1 MSRKSK
7 KNPSQPVN
15 PPPPPAP
22 AAQPSAPAAG
32 PMNRRNVFIVAV
44 VALLLAFVA
53 ATLSYRS
60 QQAQS
65 SQLAAARNQPAL
77 ASAQSPSFGKSAA
90 QVHIVEFFDPACETC
105 ALFFPHVKQLMSA
118 NPDRIRLSLRHVPFH
133 PGSDLV
139 VGILEAARNQDKY
152 LPVLEALYA
161 SQDRWVVNHVVQQDR
176 VWASLGGVGLDLERL
191 RNDMNAPDLAQ
202 RMAQDMADARVL
214 GVTKTP
220 EFFVNGRPMPRFGL
234 DEFRNLVAEELRRA
248 YP

>member
-1 MSRKSK
+1 MSRKSR
-7 KNPSQPVN
+7 KNPSPPVS
-15 PPPPPAP
+15 PPPAAP
-22 AAQPSAPAAG
+22 APRPGAPAAG
-32 PMNRRNVFIVAV
+32 PITRRRVFIATAV
-44 VALLLAFVA
+44 LLLLAFIA
-53 ATLSYRS
+53 ATLLYRS

-65 SQLAAARNQPAL
+65 PQLAAAKNQPAL
-77 ASAQSPSFGKSAA
+77 ASAQSPSFGKPGA

-133 PGSDLV
+133 PGSDQV
-139 VGILEAARNQDKY
+139 VRILEAARKQDRY

-191 RNDMNAPDLAQ
+191 RNDMNAPELAQ